1 MERLHE
7 FRLFYNH
14 TVHPELL
21 RMERKRKSLLTLLAV
36 SSLLLVLVLIIQI
49 KVRIVVITLLLLILI
64 GFYIAY
70 LVYKIREFK
79 ITFKPNVVNL
89 ILDFIDDDINYGKLS
104 YDAKKSLSKKEF
116 LRSEL
121 FATDAPYYIGEDYI
135 SGSYREMTF
144 ELCELDVK
152 EYSKVRNRL
161 NYIFKGVFF
170 KGVYAEKNKVGRII
184 ILPRDYEQYQSR
196 TLKAFYA
203 TGGKPLPSFVMR
215 AFEETFITLA
225 SKNAD
230 VERVLS
236 RDMQKA
242 LLKFRENTDKEIY
255 VSFIDNTVYIAVTE
269 PKDILEPEV
278 FLSNVSFELVRDFFE
293 DLQLLLSALEDL
305 DVNN

>member
-1 MERLHE
+1 MERLHD

-14 TVHPELL
+14 TIHPELL

-36 SSLLLVLVLIIQI
+36 SSLLLIVVLIIQI

-79 ITFKPNVVNL
+79 VTFKPNIVNL

-104 YDAKKSLSKKEF
+104 YDAKKSLSKKDF
-116 LRSEL
+116 FKSEL

-135 SGSYREMTF
+135 KGSYREMTF

-184 ILPRDYEQYQSR
+184 ILPRDYQQYQAR
-196 TLKAFYA
+196 TVKAFYA
-203 TGGKPLPSFVMR
+203 TGGKTLDGYLMR
-215 AFEETFITLA
+215 PFEDTFITLM
-225 SKNAD
+225 SKGAD
-230 VERVLS
+230 AERVLS

-242 LLKFRENTDKEIY
+242 LLNFRTATDKEIY
-255 VSFIDNTVYIAVTE
+255 VSFINNNVYIAVTE
-269 PKDILEPEV
+269 PKDILEPEI
-278 FLSNVSFELVRDFFE
+278 FLSNVSFELIRDFFE